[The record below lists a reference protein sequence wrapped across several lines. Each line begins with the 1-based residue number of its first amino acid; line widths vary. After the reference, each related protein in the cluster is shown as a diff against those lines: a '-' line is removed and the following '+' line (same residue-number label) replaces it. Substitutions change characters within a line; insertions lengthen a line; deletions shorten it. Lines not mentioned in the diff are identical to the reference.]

1 MENRIQSFFE
11 KSLEEN
17 QIDNELYKKY
27 SVKKGLR
34 NEDGTGVL
42 VGLTKI
48 SDVVGYKKVDGEK
61 FDDYGSLYYRGINV
75 KDIIEA
81 QRQEKRYLF
90 EEVCFLILFG
100 YLPNEQEFKEFKQ
113 ILSDNYELPPHYLE
127 GNILGF
133 PAKNLMNKLQQEV
146 LMLYSYDDN
155 PDNTETRETLEKGI
169 NLLAKIP
176 SIVCYTYQT
185 KVHYF
190 DEQSLFIHHVNQ
202 DYSIDE
208 TILSLLRDDGNFSEK
223 EAEIL
228 DISLVL
234 HADHGGGNNSTFT
247 NVVIS
252 STGTDIYS
260 AVAGAIG
267 SLKGPRHGG
276 ANLAVKKQMEL
287 AINEISTQA
296 SDEQIRTIIQR
307 ILDKDFNDKSG
318 LIYGIGHAVYT
329 LSDPRSEILA
339 AKCKELA
346 MEKNRLEE
354 FEFYTRFAMVA
365 IDEIYTRKGIRV
377 CTNVDFYSGLV
388 YDMLDIPS
396 DLYTLLFVAAR
407 TVGWIAHNIENKLY
421 SNRIIRPATKYV
433 GGIDE
438 YENIED
444 R

>member
-202 DYSIDE
+202 DYSIAE

-346 MEKNRLEE
+346 MEKSRLEE